1 MTPAAAATTLD
12 PSPPKEDQMS
22 KQLAYA
28 AIAGIAIAQLGWI
41 DPLFIPLVLAG
52 PIITGAV
59 AATRGIRLPLVAVAW
74 AAAGI
79 TMLVEDWVI
88 NHEDVAFHAAL
99 TVVMAALAAAAWTIT
114 ARLGRRRANATA

>member
-1 MTPAAAATTLD
+1 
-12 PSPPKEDQMS
+12 MS

-28 AIAGIAIAQLGWI
+28 ALAGIAIAQLGWI

-59 AATRGIRLPLVAVAW
+59 AATRGIRLTSVAVAW
-74 AAAGI
+74 AAVGI

-88 NHEDVAFHAAL
+88 NHEDVAFHAVVS
-99 TVVMAALAAAAWTIT
+99 VVMATLAALAWTIT
-114 ARLGRRRANATA
+114 ARLGRRRADATA